1 MKIRVAMKS
10 IAKRSR
16 HPVDREFTVSDDVST
31 LRALLLDLAHQLWKA
46 HESQPVDA
54 EWLEALSGE
63 SIEAGLAN
71 GKVGFGRKHAE
82 RRTPWETVS
91 KRVVQSFEDGQ
102 FRVFQN
108 DEERKEL
115 DDALRIEPNDH
126 FLLVRLVMLAGS
138 FFPY

>member
-1 MKIRVAMKS
+1 MKIRVSMKS
-10 IAKRSR
+10 ISKRSR
-16 HPVDREFTVSDDVST
+16 QPVDREFTVSDEVAT
-31 LRALLLDLAHQLWKA
+31 LRALLLDLARQLWVA
-46 HESQPVDA
+46 YETLPVDA
-54 EWLEALSGE
+54 DWLAALSGE
-63 SIEAGLAN
+63 TMEAGLAN

-102 FRVFQN
+102 FRVFHN
-108 DEERKEL
+108 DEERTEL
-115 DDALRIEPNDH
+115 DDALRIEPNDR